1 MKKYNVK
8 VVNKMTVGVYP
19 RADVVVDCD
28 VSYNEMLKLEN
39 EWSAKGSYNVLVDKK
54 RITCEAD
61 LPARQPS
68 LMF

>member
-1 MKKYNVK
+1 MKKYNVR
-8 VVNKMTVGVYP
+8 VVGKCTVGVYP
-19 RADVVVDCD
+19 RADVVVDAD

-39 EWSAKGSYNVLVDKK
+39 LWNATGKHNVMVDKK

>member
-1 MKKYNVK
+1 MKMYNVR
-8 VVNKMTVGVYP
+8 VVGKMAVGVYP
-19 RADVVVDCD
+19 RADVVVDVD
-28 VSYNEMLKLEN
+28 VSYNEMMKLEN
-39 EWSAKGSYNVLVDKK
+39 LWNATGKYNVMVDKK